1 MFCLFLFCF
10 MPPTVAMYK
19 VSTETGEE
27 PQGQF
32 AKPKFQLREDESWYP
47 SGKAKK
53 KQHNLKKKQNFFL
66 RYL

>member
-53 KQHNLKKKQNFFL
+53 NSII
-66 RYL
+66 